1 MYITIDKIENNH
13 INIFSTVINNNS
25 NFNKKS
31 LEKSVLTPEQ
41 LENLTKDQLLQLV
54 LQLVQ
59 VNQGLMKEKT
69 DLKEENHYLKQELS
83 KCQENLQEV
92 LEPNIQNYTFKEL
105 LSKKETINNNTSKE
119 SSKKEP
125 ITNPKKITLKECL
138 QKETKQQKN
147 RRYFYKSKLKK
158 KIELI
163 LRIPRDYLLN
173 HQDQTI
179 NTTWLRNILRKRKKI
194 IITPYTAREYLKK
207 LIQVYSHVF
216 KMIENG
222 QKGRSKA
229 MTIGIL

>member
-1 MYITIDKIENNH
+1 MQVNNITR
-13 INIFSTVINNNS
+13 STINNFSIVSKNNS
-25 NFNKKS
+25 HFTTKT
-31 LEKSVLTPEQ
+31 LHKSVLNKEK
-41 LENLTKDQLLQLV
+41 LEVLRKDQLINLLLQM
-54 LQLVQ
+54 VQ
-59 VNQGLMKEKT
+59 VNQELMKEKT
-69 DLKEENHYLKQELS
+69 DLKEENHYLKQELG
-83 KCQENLQEV
+83 KCQENLQEI

-105 LSKKETINNNTSKE
+105 LSKKENTKNNTSKE
-119 SSKKEP
+119 SIKKEP
-125 ITNPKKITLKECL
+125 TNPKKITFKECL
-138 QKETKQQKN
+138 QKETKKQKN
-147 RRYFYKSKLKK
+147 LRYFYKSKLKK
-158 KIELI
+158 KVELI

-173 HQDQTI
+173 HQDKTI

>member
-1 MYITIDKIENNH
+1 MQ
-13 INIFSTVINNNS
+13 INNITHSTINNFSIDSKNNS
-25 NFNKKS
+25 LFNRKS
-31 LEKSVLTPEQ
+31 LEKSVLTQEKLQ
-41 LENLTKDQLLQLV
+41 ILEKDQLVRLV
-54 LQLVQ
+54 LQVVQ
-59 VNQGLMKEKT
+59 SNKDLLKENK
-69 DLKEENHYLKQELS
+69 DLKEENLYLKQELG
-83 KCQENLQEV
+83 KCQENLQEI

-105 LSKKETINNNTSKE
+105 FSKKENTKQSTSKE
-119 SSKKEP
+119 SIKKEP

-207 LIQVYSHVF
+207 LIHVYSHIF
-216 KMIENG
+216 KIIEKG
-222 QKGRSKA
+222 HKGRKNA
-229 MTIGIL
+229 MTIGLQ

>member
-1 MYITIDKIENNH
+1 MA
-13 INIFSTVINNNS
+13 
-25 NFNKKS
+25 
-31 LEKSVLTPEQ
+31 
-41 LENLTKDQLLQLV
+41 
-54 LQLVQ
+54 Q
-59 VNQGLMKEKT
+59 VNQELMKEKT
-69 DLKEENHYLKQELS
+69 NLKQENHYLKQELGI
-83 KCQENLQEV
+83 CQENLQEI

-222 QKGRSKA
+222 QKGRDKA

>member
-119 SSKKEP
+119 SSKKERL
-125 ITNPKKITLKECL
+125 IINLNRIPKK
-138 QKETKQQKN
+138 
-147 RRYFYKSKLKK
+147 
-158 KIELI
+158 
-163 LRIPRDYLLN
+163 
-173 HQDQTI
+173 
-179 NTTWLRNILRKRKKI
+179 
-194 IITPYTAREYLKK
+194 
-207 LIQVYSHVF
+207 
-216 KMIENG
+216 
-222 QKGRSKA
+222 
-229 MTIGIL
+229 